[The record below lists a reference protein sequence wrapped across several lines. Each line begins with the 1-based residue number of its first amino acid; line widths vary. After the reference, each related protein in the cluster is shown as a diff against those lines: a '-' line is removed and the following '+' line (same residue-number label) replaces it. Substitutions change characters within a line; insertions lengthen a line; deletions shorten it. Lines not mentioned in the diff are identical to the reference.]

1 LKRRKKQVFN
11 ELILSLGEAVNV
23 DPLYA
28 YLTAGIIAAGVILM
42 YLMVKSSDDF
52 TVEETEKNSD
62 DFAGVIKDSH
72 GPIPRWLWVA
82 YFALV
87 IWAVAYLLQH
97 ISEFLNFY

>member
-1 LKRRKKQVFN
+1 MISD
-11 ELILSLGEAVNV
+11 ILCDLGKIVRV

-28 YLTAGIIAAGVILM
+28 YITVGIVAAGAILM

-62 DFAGVIKDSH
+62 DFAGVIRDSH
-72 GPIPRWLWVA
+72 GPVTTWLWIA
-82 YFALV
+82 YIAMV
-87 IWAVAYLLQH
+87 TWAIAYLLQH

>member
-1 LKRRKKQVFN
+1 MSPVIS
-11 ELILSLGEAVNV
+11 ELILFLGEAVSV
-23 DPLYA
+23 DPFYA

-42 YLMVKSSDDF
+42 YLMVKSSDEF

-72 GPIPRWLWVA
+72 GPVPTWLWVT

-87 IWAVAYLLQH
+87 IWVLAYLVQH